1 MSQLRKTDECDQLV
15 RLSVSWEG
23 EEGSR
28 AGGLGVWRYNQTE
41 WHRLQPVSFKPGMSH
56 ST

>member
-15 RLSVSWEG
+15 RLRVSWEG